1 MGLIGIIIAVIIL
14 IIIYA
19 FTYLSGSP
27 STLTPEKT
35 NQIQSE
41 AQEVMDQTAEKTR
54 QQEDQIKKINP

>member
-1 MGLIGIIIAVIIL
+1 MGLIGIIIAVIVL
-14 IIIYA
+14 IIIFA

-41 AQEVMDQTAEKTR
+41 AQEVMDQTTEKAK
-54 QQEDQIKKINP
+54 QQEDQIKNINP

>member
-1 MGLIGIIIAVIIL
+1 MGLIGTIIAVIVL
-14 IIIYA
+14 IIIFA

-41 AQEVMDQTAEKTR
+41 AQEVMDQTAEKAR
-54 QQEDQIKKINP
+54 QQEDQIKDIEP